1 MKRALFVLVSMV
13 FISVAGAFAQG
24 PPPPAPELKKL
35 DYFVGNWT
43 MDGAIKP
50 GPMGPGGKSTG
61 TTKYDWMD
69 GKYFLVSHG
78 TFGGVMGEG
87 TETAYMGYD
96 SSKGVYTYNAFN
108 SMGMHDIATGK
119 LEGDTW
125 TWLFDQDMGGMIMK
139 GRFTMKTS
147 SPTSYTYKFELSQDG
162 SSWNVFMDGK
172 ADKK

>member
-1 MKRALFVLVSMV
+1 MKRALAVLASIL
-13 FISVAGAFAQG
+13 FITIAGAFAQG
-24 PPPPAPELKKL
+24 PPPPAPELQKL

-43 MDGAIKP
+43 MDGDIKP
-50 GPMGPGGKSTG
+50 GPMGSGGKSTG
-61 TTKYDWMD
+61 TAREEWMD

-96 SSKGVYTYNAFN
+96 SSKNVYTYDAFN
-108 SMGMHDIATGK
+108 SLGMHDIATGK
-119 LEGDTW
+119 LDGDTW
-125 TWLFDQDMGGMIMK
+125 TWLFDQNMGGMTMK
-139 GRFTMKTS
+139 GRFTMKMV

-172 ADKK
+172 ANKK

>member
-1 MKRALFVLVSMV
+1 MKRVLVVLAFVLLTSL
-13 FISVAGAFAQG
+13 AGAFAQG

-35 DYFVGNWT
+35 DYFVGTWT
-43 MDGAIKP
+43 MDGNIKP

-61 TTKYDWMD
+61 TAKEEWMQ
-69 GKYFLVSHG
+69 GNYFLVSHSN
-78 TFGGVMGEG
+78 FGGVMGEG
-87 TETAYMGYD
+87 VETAYMGYD
-96 SSKGVYTYNAFN
+96 PGKKAYTYNAFN
-108 SMGMHDIATGK
+108 SMGMHDIATGQ

-139 GRFTMKTS
+139 GRFTMKMV

-162 SSWNVFMDGK
+162 STWNVFMDGK